1 MDAPARVLKDPERG
15 IRPGGREGPSLDAEI
30 VRPTRSAII
39 IVFICALLFWFVVQ
53 YKILLSL
60 ALVSS
65 LSQFNDAVTPPQVA
79 LQRGIQSNERTMDVC
94 GAAVAPLLKFSK
106 LTAEL

>member
-15 IRPGGREGPSLDAEI
+15 IRPAGREGPSLDAEI

-53 YKILLSL
+53 YKILLSHT
-60 ALVSS
+60 LVSS
-65 LSQFNDAVTPPQVA
+65 LSQFNDAVTPPQVKVA
-79 LQRGIQSNERTMDVC
+79 QQRGIQMNVQWTSVVPPLP
-94 GAAVAPLLKFSK
+94 VAQVQQ
-106 LTAEL
+106 TNR

>member
-15 IRPGGREGPSLDAEI
+15 IRPAGREGPSLDAEI
-30 VRPTRSAII
+30 VRPTRSAMI
-39 IVFICALLFWFVVQ
+39 IVFLCALLFWFVVQ

-79 LQRGIQSNERTMDVC
+79 QQRGIQMNVQWTSVVPPLP
-94 GAAVAPLLKFSK
+94 VAQVQQ
-106 LTAEL
+106 TNR